1 MSVITVWLSD
11 MKMGYCKTGWW
22 LSQKYCCLELGDE
35 GEGCAEWSNWG
46 GVEPFRWFAYILFAV
61 SDCSQLSVKIV
72 LSREFEL
79 IIQATFSFSAAFIVR
94 SFAPYAAGSGI
105 SEIKCI
111 LGGFIIKG
119 FLGFETFLIKALT
132 LVRGTLEC
140 GIELMLTL
148 TLQPLAI
155 ASGLSIGREGPSVHV
170 ACAAGNVIGRM
181 FSRYDRSQRECLSS
195 RWGSIAVVVGCR

>member
-61 SDCSQLSVKIV
+61 SGCTQQSVKIV
-72 LSREFEL
+72 PSPGFEL
-79 IIQATFSFSAAFIVR
+79 IGQATFSFSAAFIVR

-132 LVRGTLEC
+132 LVRG
-140 GIELMLTL
+140 
-148 TLQPLAI
+148 
-155 ASGLSIGREGPSVHV
+155 SGALGAGSSSRSLCSLWLSLPG
-170 ACAAGNVIGRM
+170 
-181 FSRYDRSQRECLSS
+181 CLSAG
-195 RWGSIAVVVGCR
+195 RDRPCTWPALRVM